1 MNRNYGVAEKG
12 ESDLDK
18 PLDNWDMMVNQ
29 RVAVFIDVQNMFYSA
44 KHQYNRKLDF
54 ARLLNFIVNGRSL
67 IRAVAYVIQAGEVDQ
82 TSFLNFLKLNGFE
95 VRAKELKIRPDGS
108 SKGDWDM
115 GMALD
120 CVILADRV
128 DVVALVTGDGD
139 FTELVNAL
147 KARGARVEVYGFPM
161 NTSEEL
167 KRAATDFQ
175 ALNSDVLLY
184 E

>member
-1 MNRNYGVAEKG
+1 
-12 ESDLDK
+12 
-18 PLDNWDMMVNQ
+18 MMLGQ

-44 KHQYNRKLDF
+44 KHQYNRKIDF
-54 ARLLNFIVNGRSL
+54 AKLLNFIVNGRNL
-67 IRAVAYVIQAGEVDQ
+67 TRAIAYVIQAGEVDQ

-95 VRAKELKIRPDGS
+95 VRSKELKVRPDGS

-120 CVILADRV
+120 CLMLCDRV
-128 DVVALVTGDGD
+128 DIIALVTGDGD
-139 FTELVNAL
+139 FSELVNAL
-147 KARGARVEVYGFPM
+147 KARGSRVEVYGFPM

-167 KRAATDFQ
+167 KKAATEFT

-184 E
+184 EQ